1 MTTDDAALFAIHSV
15 ADAKAKADS
24 PGPIYQGTGKA
35 IRHLAKVNATDDDPK
50 GLVWQ
55 ARMAA
60 TISQARSLAA
70 SIDRESGRDPERK
83 QASGVSL
90 AALHERLDSLMLRLD
105 PEGVA
110 AGGTDSWE
118 DTQRELAEL
127 ELAQRR
133 AVMDHQGVG
142 L

>member
-1 MTTDDAALFAIHSV
+1 VTTDDAALFAIHSV

-90 AALHERLDSLMLRLD
+90 AALHQQLDALMLRLD
-105 PEGVA
+105 PQGVA
-110 AGGTDSWE
+110 TEGPADFDQLSAELAALELEQRRRVMEGGT
-118 DTQRELAEL
+118 L
-127 ELAQRR
+127 
-133 AVMDHQGVG
+133 
-142 L
+142 